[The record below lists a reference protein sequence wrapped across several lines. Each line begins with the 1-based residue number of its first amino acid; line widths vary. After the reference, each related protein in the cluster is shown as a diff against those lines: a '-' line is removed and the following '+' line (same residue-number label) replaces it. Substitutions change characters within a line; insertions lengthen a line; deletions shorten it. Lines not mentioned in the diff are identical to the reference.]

1 MAPHLLAKVLHSLPP
16 ILHMSCQ
23 NPISC
28 CSKGPRGLSVPP
40 RERGVCTTTTIS
52 PSPSLRQ
59 CPSRYAIHARHQLD
73 DKEFRYLRTLIVR
86 AALHRSLGWEL
97 FPLEDGI
104 TPFLDFTASSTRQ
117 SVYVGFSPLHRPV
130 FLVNSRPGLF
140 AAARLDPAC
149 AGLRRAVH
157 IPKLRTHFAEF
168 LNDGSLERLRI
179 LSSPTSV
186 GFGTGA
192 SSPCLALF
200 SAVDSATTG
209 QCALLTM
216 SI

>member
-1 MAPHLLAKVLHSLPP
+1 MH
-16 ILHMSCQ
+16 CQ
-23 NPISC
+23 NPMPC
-28 CSKGPRGLSVPP
+28 CSKGPRGLSVLP

-59 CPSRYAIHARHQLD
+59 CPGRYAIHARHQLG
-73 DKEFRYLRTLIVR
+73 DKELRYLRTLIVR
-86 AALHRSLGWEL
+86 AAIHQSFGREL
-97 FPLEDGI
+97 LPPEGGI
-104 TPFLDFTASSTRQ
+104 TPFLDFLASGTRQ
-117 SVYVGFSPLHRPV
+117 SVYVGYSPSHRPV

-140 AAARLDPAC
+140 AATFRKTETVE
-149 AGLRRAVH
+149 RKAVL

-192 SSPCLALF
+192 SSPCLTFF
-200 SAVDSATTG
+200 SATGSATVG
-209 QCALLTM
+209 QKPY
-216 SI
+216 